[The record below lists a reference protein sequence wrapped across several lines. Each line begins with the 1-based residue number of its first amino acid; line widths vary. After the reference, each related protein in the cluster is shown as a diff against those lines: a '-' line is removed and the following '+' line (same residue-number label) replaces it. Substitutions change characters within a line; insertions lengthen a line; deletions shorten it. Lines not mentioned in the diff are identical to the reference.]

1 MAEPTDT
8 TSRADATK
16 RVDTKRRD
24 QRHRANVRRVVMFVL
39 SLAIAAAAWELYK
52 AVGPDAGGKVLGM
65 RLLPKAE
72 DRAMPHVWEMFSRFG
87 RPEVRN
93 SKRTVFE
100 AVLSGAWYSFRIA
113 LAGLALG
120 TAVGF
125 GLAVLMARFRVVERG
140 LLPWLVVSQTVPLI
154 ALAPLVVSW
163 GGKLHIGG
171 FTLKTWM
178 STAIIAAFLA
188 FFPMAI
194 GALRGLSSPPPAAV
208 ELMDSYAAPW
218 RATLFK
224 LRIPAAM
231 PFLIP
236 AFRLAANAA
245 VVGTVV
251 AELSTGLRGGIG
263 RLVLEY
269 MREATGDP
277 AKVYTAV
284 FGAAAIGLTM
294 AGLVAVVEM
303 AVTRNR
309 RREGFA

>member
-1 MAEPTDT
+1 MAAPTETTSTIDT
-8 TSRADATK
+8 TG
-16 RVDTKRRD
+16 RD
-24 QRHRANVRRVVMFVL
+24 QRRRTNVRRVVMFVM
-39 SLAIAAAAWELYK
+39 SLVIAATAWEIYK
-52 AVGPDAGGKVLGM
+52 AVGPQAGGKVLGM

-93 SKRTVFE
+93 SDRTVFD

-154 ALAPLVVSW
+154 ALAPLVASW
-163 GGKLHIGG
+163 GGKLHLGG
-171 FTLKTWM
+171 FTWQRWM
-178 STAIIAAFLA
+178 SAAIIAAFLA
-188 FFPMAI
+188 FFPMAV
-194 GALRGLSSPPPAAV
+194 GALRGLSSPPAAAV

-231 PFLIP
+231 PFLVP

-245 VVGTVV
+245 VVGTVI
-251 AELSTGLRGGIG
+251 AEISAGVRGGIG
-263 RLVLEY
+263 RLILEY

-294 AGLVAVVEM
+294 AGLVALVEM

-309 RREGFA
+309 RREVFA